1 MIAFGHSTKHS
12 TAHMKAFLLYCVIL
26 SALSAGALAGVA
38 DADPATIK
46 AHVEF
51 LADDVT
57 EGRETGTRGYDI
69 ASRYVASQFARTG
82 LRPGG
87 DAGTF
92 LQRVP
97 MRSTQLVPNAS
108 VFELTGPGEVQRYKF
123 GEDFVVLPS
132 RHADSTDASA
142 EVVYAGHG
150 IVAPHLG
157 VDDYAGLDASR
168 KFVVVLAG
176 SPPFFSGDQAAHFA
190 NPRLKQELAA
200 ARGAIGVITL
210 QTPANEVLFPFA
222 QITRTLHLFRS
233 LAWLDA
239 NGMPHGGGTA
249 VPHLATLSV
258 PGAEKFLIR
267 AGVKLADLVARAEQG
282 LPQPT
287 VEIAAKVRIARKSRL
302 QDVVSANVVGVIEGG
317 DALLR
322 HEHVVVSAHLDHLGI
337 ALGTTGDTIHNGAL
351 DNATGVAVI
360 TEAARLITAMP
371 SRPKRSI
378 VFVALTGEE
387 AGLLGSEYFVSRSQ
401 AAGIALV
408 ANLNV
413 DMPILTYDFRDICAF
428 GAEHSS
434 MGDLIARVAQSRG
447 VPVSPDPKPER
458 RRFTRSDQYS
468 FVKGGTPAAFLNT
481 GMHSITED
489 GAGQRARD
497 EIESKHY
504 HRVTDDISLPINYDA
519 AARFAGLGAAILIE
533 LANAPTRPQWKA
545 GNFFGETFGQGA
557 GRGGTSQ

>member
-1 MIAFGHSTKHS
+1 
-12 TAHMKAFLLYCVIL
+12 MKSCALACVI
-26 SALSAGALAGVA
+26 SCALSTGALAAVG

-51 LADDVT
+51 LADDLM
-57 EGRETGTRGYDI
+57 EGREAGTRGYDI
-69 ASRYVASQFARTG
+69 AARYVASQFARIG

-97 MRSTQLVPNAS
+97 LRSTQLLPNTS
-108 VFELTGPGEVQRYKF
+108 EFEVAGPGQVGPYKF

-150 IVAPHLG
+150 IVAHHLG
-157 VDDYAGLDASR
+157 VDDYAGLDAKG

-176 SPPFFSGDQAAHFA
+176 SPPLLSGDQAAHFA
-190 NPRLKQELAA
+190 NPRLKQEFAA
-200 ARGAIGVITL
+200 ARGAVGVITL
-210 QTPANEVLFPFA
+210 QTPANEALFPFA
-222 QITRTLHLFRS
+222 QIPRTLHLFRS
-233 LAWLDA
+233 FAWLDA
-239 NGMPHGGGTA
+239 NGTPHGGGTA
-249 VPHLATLSV
+249 VPHLATLSIA
-258 PGAEKFLIR
+258 GAEKFLGH
-267 AGVKLADLVARAEQG
+267 AGLKLADLVARAGQG
-282 LPQPT
+282 LPPRT
-287 VEIAAKVRIARKSRL
+287 VEMTAKVRIARKSRM
-302 QDVVSANVVGVIEGG
+302 QDVASANVVGVIEGS
-317 DALLR
+317 DALLK
-322 HEHVVVSAHLDHLGI
+322 HEHIVVSAHLDHLGMVP
-337 ALGTTGDTIHNGAL
+337 GTTGDTIHNGAL

-360 TEAARLITAMP
+360 TEAARLLAAMP

-387 AGLLGSEYFVSRSQ
+387 AGLLGSEHFVSRSH
-401 AAGIALV
+401 AAGTALV

-434 MGDLIARVAQSRG
+434 IGELIARVAQSKG
-447 VPVSPDPKPER
+447 VQVSPDPKPER

-468 FVKGGTPAAFLNT
+468 FVKAGIPAAFLNT
-481 GMHSITED
+481 GVHSMNED

-497 EIESKHY
+497 EIEARHY
-504 HRVTDDISLPINYDA
+504 HRVSDDTSLPINYGA
-519 AARFAGLGAAILIE
+519 AARFAGLGAAILVE
-533 LANAPTRPQWKA
+533 LANAPTRPHWKP
-545 GNFFGETFGQGA
+545 GNFFGETFG
-557 GRGGTSQ
+557 RGSGELAR